1 MPGSADGVGVWA
13 IASSIA
19 ASIALRGYVAGAWS
33 SKSSERAPS
42 GASVM
47 FTVTG
52 VGKSRAARRAWTAL
66 VSCSA

>member
-1 MPGSADGVGVWA
+1 
-13 IASSIA
+13 
-19 ASIALRGYVAGAWS
+19 LRGYVTDAWS

-52 VGKSRAARRAWTAL
+52 VGKSRAARRAWTAV
-66 VSCSA
+66 VSRWA